1 MWRETETGNII
12 QGNQSWIDRNGL
24 THPDNWQIWTS
35 DYKKSMGLEELTPDP
50 TPNDITWSWTR
61 DEAGKVTKTARNLAD
76 QNVTIDGVS
85 TVRLGVKSTLI
96 NEVKSQQ
103 RSLMER
109 TDWAVTRKSEVG
121 TDIPTNIATWRSAI
135 RTKGTAMEDAIDG
148 AVDTSAV
155 EALLLTWDSEGNKS
169 GILYDWPELV

>member
-1 MWRETETGNII
+1 M
-12 QGNQSWIDRNGL
+12 
-24 THPDNWQIWTS
+24 
-35 DYKKSMGLEELTPDP
+35 
-50 TPNDITWSWTR
+50 
-61 DEAGKVTKTARNLAD
+61 
-76 QNVTIDGVS
+76 
-85 TVRLGVKSTLI
+85 GVKSTLI